1 MPRTD
6 HGDFPILSR
15 ASIWAVSG
23 FEERGGHPRTAVRVR
38 FCWGH
43 TSGGG
48 RGGDGDSGSWRP
60 SSCPHRRRRRSA
72 ARGRSRCS
80 APAGTSHRLCDSSR
94 LVARWR
100 LAVASLCSPRMSH
113 EARRLSPCLRATRGV
128 PAPVSCPVSYWLVC
142 LPLTRRTSRNALI
155 RGACWPIPL

>member
-48 RGGDGDSGSWRP
+48 KGGTGTPAAGVRPVVHTGADGARP
-60 SSCPHRRRRRSA
+60 P
-72 ARGRSRCS
+72 GG
-80 APAGTSHRLCDSSR
+80 APAALLLPAPRTVSVTLAAWLHDGAWLWLPSAVPGCPTRLG
-94 LVARWR
+94 A
-100 LAVASLCSPRMSH
+100 SPRVCGPPA
-113 EARRLSPCLRATRGV
+113 ECPLPC
-128 PAPVSCPVSYWLVC
+128 PAQFPTGWSVC
-142 LPLTRRTSRNALI
+142 L
-155 RGACWPIPL
+155 